1 MIKTEQSR
9 DESVAPA
16 GDRVTDAPVS
26 VFGWLLLFNARNL
39 GLLVLLAAIMG
50 SALAVVNTSFKSRT
64 VFHELQKLRAESNE
78 LDVQRGQLL
87 IEQSTFGLE
96 GRIEQKATEELD
108 MTLPDWSRIIMVR
121 HE

>member
-1 MIKTEQSR
+1 MKTEQNR
-9 DESVAPA
+9 DDSVAPA
-16 GDRVTDAPVS
+16 KTRVAETPVS
-26 VFGWLLLFNARNL
+26 VFGWLQLFNSRNL
-39 GLLVLLAAIMG
+39 GLMLLLAGVMG
-50 SALAVVNTSFKSRT
+50 SALAIVNTSFKSRT

-78 LDVQRGQLL
+78 LDVQQGQLL

-96 GRIEQKATEELD
+96 GRIEQKAMEELN

>member
-1 MIKTEQSR
+1 MMKTEQAR

-16 GDRVTDAPVS
+16 KNRVTETPVS
-26 VFGWLLLFNARNL
+26 VFGWLQLFSARNI
-39 GLLVLLAAIMG
+39 GLMLLLAVVMV
-50 SALAVVNTSFKSRT
+50 SALAVVNASFKSRT

-78 LDVQRGQLL
+78 LDVQQGQLL

-96 GRIEQKATEELD
+96 GRIEQKAMDELD
-108 MTLPDWSRIIMVR
+108 MTLPDWSRIIVVR

>member
-1 MIKTEQSR
+1 MMKTEQTR
-9 DESVAPA
+9 DESVAPV
-16 GDRVTDAPVS
+16 GTRVTETAVS
-26 VFGWLLLFNARNL
+26 VFGWLQLFNARNL
-39 GLLVLLAAIMG
+39 GLMVLLAVIMV
-50 SALAVVNTSFKSRT
+50 SALAVVNTSFNSRT

-96 GRIEQKATEELD
+96 GRIEQKAMEELE

>member
-1 MIKTEQSR
+1 MMKTEQVR
-9 DESVAPA
+9 DESVAPTV
-16 GDRVTDAPVS
+16 DRVTDAPVS
-26 VFGWLLLFNARNL
+26 VLGWLHLFNVRNL
-39 GLLVLLAAIMG
+39 GLLLLLAAIMG

-64 VFHELQKLRAESNE
+64 VFHELQKLRAESNV

-96 GRIEQKATEELD
+96 GRIEQKATDELD
-108 MTLPDWSRIIMVR
+108 MTLPDWSRIILVR

>member
-1 MIKTEQSR
+1 MKTERSK
-9 DESVAPA
+9 DESVTPA
-16 GDRVTDAPVS
+16 ESRVTETPVS
-26 VFGWLLLFNARNL
+26 VVAWLQLFSSRYL
-39 GLLVLLAAIMG
+39 GLMILFAAVMV

-64 VFHELQKLRAESNE
+64 VFYELQKLRAESNE

-96 GRIEQKATEELD
+96 GRIEQKAMEELE

-121 HE
+121 HD

>member
-1 MIKTEQSR
+1 MKTEQNR
-9 DESVAPA
+9 DESVAPTN
-16 GDRVTDAPVS
+16 DRVTETAVS
-26 VFGWLLLFNARNL
+26 VFDWLQLFNSRNL
-39 GLLVLLAAIMG
+39 GLMVLLAVIMV
-50 SALAVVNTSFKSRT
+50 SALAIVNTSFKSRT

-78 LDVQRGQLL
+78 LDVQQGQLL

-96 GRIEQKATEELD
+96 GRIEQKAMEELD

>member
-1 MIKTEQSR
+1 MMKTEQSR
-9 DESVAPA
+9 DESVAPVSN
-16 GDRVTDAPVS
+16 RVTETAVS
-26 VFGWLLLFNARNL
+26 VVGWLQLFNARNL
-39 GLLVLLAAIMG
+39 GLAVLLAAIMV

-96 GRIEQKATEELD
+96 GRIEQKAMEELE

>member
-1 MIKTEQSR
+1 MRTEQSR
-9 DESVAPA
+9 NESDAPA
-16 GDRVTDAPVS
+16 KTTVTEAPVS
-26 VFGWLLLFNARNL
+26 VFGWLQLFSSRHL
-39 GLLVLLAAIMG
+39 GLVILLAAVMV

-64 VFHELQKLRAESNE
+64 VFHELQKLRAESNA
-78 LDVQRGQLL
+78 LDVQQGQLL

-96 GRIEQKATEELD
+96 GRIEQKAMEELD

>member
-1 MIKTEQSR
+1 MMKAEQHR
-9 DESVAPA
+9 TESVAPA
-16 GDRVTDAPVS
+16 KSRVTETPVS
-26 VFGWLLLFNARNL
+26 VFGWLQLFTSRNL
-39 GLLVLLAAIMG
+39 GLMILLAGVMA

-64 VFHELQKLRAESNE
+64 VFHELQNLRAERNA
-78 LDVQRGQLL
+78 LDVQQGQLL

-96 GRIEQKATEELD
+96 GRIEQKAMEELD

>member
-1 MIKTEQSR
+1 MMKTERSK
-9 DESVAPA
+9 DESVTPA
-16 GDRVTDAPVS
+16 ESRVTETPVS
-26 VFGWLLLFNARNL
+26 VVAWLQLFSSRYL
-39 GLLVLLAAIMG
+39 GLMILFAAVMV

-64 VFHELQKLRAESNE
+64 VFYELQKLRAESNE

-96 GRIEQKATEELD
+96 GRIEQKAMEELE

-121 HE
+121 HD

>member
-1 MIKTEQSR
+1 MMKVEQTR
-9 DESVAPA
+9 NQPVAPA
-16 GDRVTDAPVS
+16 NDTAAEGPVS
-26 VFGWLLLFNARNL
+26 VLGWLQLFTARNL
-39 GLLVLLAAIMG
+39 GLALLLASVMG

-78 LDVQRGQLL
+78 LDVQQGQLL

-96 GRIEQKATEELD
+96 GRIEQKAMDELD

>member
-1 MIKTEQSR
+1 MMKTEQNR
-9 DESVAPA
+9 DGSVAPA
-16 GDRVTDAPVS
+16 NTRVAETPVS
-26 VFGWLLLFNARNL
+26 VFGWLQLFNSRNL
-39 GLLVLLAAIMG
+39 GLTVLLAAVMA
-50 SALAVVNTSFKSRT
+50 SALAIVNTSFKSRT

-78 LDVQRGQLL
+78 LDVQQGQLL

-96 GRIEQKATEELD
+96 GRIEQKAMDELD

>member
-1 MIKTEQSR
+1 MMKTEHST

-16 GDRVTDAPVS
+16 GVRATETAVS
-26 VFGWLLLFNARNL
+26 VFGWLQLFNARNL
-39 GLLVLLAAIMG
+39 GLMVLLAAIMV

-64 VFHELQKLRAESNE
+64 VFHELQTLRAESNE
-78 LDVQRGQLL
+78 LDVQQGQLL

-96 GRIEQKATEELD
+96 GRIEQKAMEELD

>member
-1 MIKTEQSR
+1 MI
-9 DESVAPA
+9 
-16 GDRVTDAPVS
+16 
-26 VFGWLLLFNARNL
+26 
-39 GLLVLLAAIMG
+39 LLAAIMV
-50 SALAVVNTSFKSRT
+50 SALAVVDTSFKSRT

-78 LDVQRGQLL
+78 LDVQQGQLL

-96 GRIEQKATEELD
+96 GRIEQIAIGELD

>member
-1 MIKTEQSR
+1 MMKTEQTR

-16 GDRVTDAPVS
+16 GDRVTDTPVS
-26 VFGWLLLFNARNL
+26 VFGWLHLFNARNL
-39 GLLVLLAAIMG
+39 GVLVLLAAIMG

-108 MTLPDWSRIIMVR
+108 MTLPDWSKIIMVR

>member
-26 VFGWLLLFNARNL
+26 VFGWLHLFNARNL

>member
-1 MIKTEQSR
+1 MMKTDPSR

-16 GDRVTDAPVS
+16 SNRVTETAVS
-26 VFGWLLLFNARNL
+26 VVGWLQLFNARHL
-39 GLLVLLAAIMG
+39 GLAVLLAAIMV

-96 GRIEQKATEELD
+96 GRIEQKAMEELE

>member
-1 MIKTEQSR
+1 MAET
-9 DESVAPA
+9 
-16 GDRVTDAPVS
+16 PVS
-26 VFGWLLLFNARNL
+26 VFGWLQLFNSRNL
-39 GLLVLLAAIMG
+39 GLTVLLAAVMA
-50 SALAVVNTSFKSRT
+50 SALAIVNTSFKSRT

-78 LDVQRGQLL
+78 LDVQQGQLL

-96 GRIEQKATEELD
+96 GRIEQKAMDELD

>member
-1 MIKTEQSR
+1 MKTEQAR
-9 DESVAPA
+9 DESVTPTTS
-16 GDRVTDAPVS
+16 RVTATPVS
-26 VFGWLLLFNARNL
+26 VFGWLQLVSPRNL
-39 GLLVLLAAIMG
+39 GPMFLLATIIV
-50 SALAVVNTSFKSRT
+50 SALAVVDTSFKSRT

-78 LDVQRGQLL
+78 LDVQQGQLL

-96 GRIEQKATEELD
+96 GRIEQIAIGELD

>member
-1 MIKTEQSR
+1 MMKTEQHR
-9 DESVAPA
+9 NESVAPA
-16 GDRVTDAPVS
+16 NSRVTETPVS
-26 VFGWLLLFNARNL
+26 VIGWLQLLTSRNL
-39 GLLVLLAAIMG
+39 GLMILLAGVMA

-64 VFHELQKLRAESNE
+64 VFHELQNLRAERNE
-78 LDVQRGQLL
+78 LDVQQGQLL

-96 GRIEQKATEELD
+96 GRIEQKAMEELD